1 MKLGIFKFEI
11 SLLKAK
17 NQRKRQALIFDKQV
31 RDTKSKLDEILEKL
45 SYGKLSTFFQT
56 QFIRSLTLLLMLL
69 FLPKKVMK
77 GPK

>member
-17 NQRKRQALIFDKQV
+17 NQRKRQALICDKQV

-45 SYGKLSTFFQT
+45 S
-56 QFIRSLTLLLMLL
+56 
-69 FLPKKVMK
+69 
-77 GPK
+77 